1 MKIKVAFLPT
11 SPLAIAGDVC
21 IIVDVIRATTA
32 LVGLFDAGSERVFVG
47 GFRSDVAKA
56 RATVGENGVIC
67 AEQDDGSPP
76 IGFDHEPSPSLLS
89 RLDLS
94 GRSAMLATAN
104 GTPAILV
111 ADREGAAL
119 VLIGSLR
126 NLDAVARR
134 ALAEAP
140 ARNADITII
149 CSGQLRNS
157 RIAIEDIYCAGM
169 IVSQFCE
176 LAKDDAVELD
186 DSASLARGFTT
197 SQNSAVKVLL
207 SSMTGRRFIVN
218 GRQDDVEFCAR
229 INESTI
235 VPVVTAQ
242 CENND
247 HPVYLLD
254 GQ

>member
-32 LVGLFDAGSERVFVG
+32 LVGLFDAGSKRVFVG

-56 RATVGENGVIC
+56 RAAVGENGVIC

-89 RLDLS
+89 RLDLL

-104 GTPAILV
+104 GTPAIC
-111 ADREGAAL
+111 AAEGAAL

-134 ALAEAP
+134 ALAEASS
-140 ARNADITII
+140 RNADITII

-157 RIAIEDIYCAGM
+157 RIAIEDSYCAGM

-218 GRQDDVEFCAR
+218 GRQHDVEFCAR

-242 CENND
+242 YENND

-254 GQ
+254 AQ

>member
-1 MKIKVAFLPT
+1 M
-11 SPLAIAGDVC
+11 
-21 IIVDVIRATTA
+21 DVIRATTA

-47 GFRSDVAKA
+47 GFLSDVANA
-56 RATVGENGVIC
+56 RAMVGENGVIC
-67 AEQDDGSPP
+67 AEQDDGSSP

-89 RLDLS
+89 RLNLS

-134 ALAEAP
+134 ALAEASS
-140 ARNADITII
+140 RSADITII

-157 RIAIEDIYCAGM
+157 CIAIEDSYCAGM
-169 IVSQFCE
+169 IVSRLREFTTGRT
-176 LAKDDAVELD
+176 VELD
-186 DSASLARGFTT
+186 DSASLTHGFTI
-197 SQNSAVKVLL
+197 SQNSAEEVLW
-207 SSMTGRRFIVN
+207 SSMTGRRFIGN
-218 GRQDDVEFCAR
+218 CRQNDVEFCAR
-229 INESTI
+229 TNESTI

-242 CENND
+242 GEDSD
-247 HPVYLLD
+247 HPVYILD
-254 GQ
+254 A

>member
-1 MKIKVAFLPT
+1 MKIKVALLPT
-11 SPLAIAGDVC
+11 NPLAIAGDVC
-21 IIVDVIRATTA
+21 IVVDVIRATTA

-56 RATVGENGVIC
+56 RAAVGENGVIC
-67 AEQDDGSPP
+67 AELDDGSTPL
-76 IGFDHEPSPSLLS
+76 GFDHEPSPSLLS

-104 GTPAILV
+104 GTPAILAAV
-111 ADREGAAL
+111 REGAAL

-140 ARNADITII
+140 SREGDITII

-169 IVSQFCE
+169 IVSRLCE
-176 LAKDDAVELD
+176 FATEGAVELH
-186 DSASLARGFTT
+186 DSASLAHGFTI

-207 SSMTGRRFIVN
+207 SSMTGRRFIGN
-218 GRQDDVEFCAR
+218 CRQDDVEFCAR

-235 VPVVTAQ
+235 VPVVTAHGED
-242 CENND
+242 CD

-254 GQ
+254 A

>member
-32 LVGLFDAGSERVFVG
+32 LVGLFDAGSKRVFVG

-56 RATVGENGVIC
+56 RAAVGESGVIC
-67 AEQDDGSPP
+67 AEQDDGSRAA
-76 IGFDHEPSPSLLS
+76 GFDHEPSPSLLS
-89 RLDLS
+89 RLDLL

-104 GTPAILV
+104 GTPAIL
-111 ADREGAAL
+111 AAEGAAL

-134 ALAEAP
+134 ALAEASS
-140 ARNADITII
+140 RNADITII

-157 RIAIEDIYCAGM
+157 RIAIEDSYCAGM

-207 SSMTGRRFIVN
+207 SSMTGRRFTVN
-218 GRQDDVEFCAR
+218 GRQHDVEFCAR

-235 VPVVTAQ
+235 VPVVTTQ
-242 CENND
+242 YETND

-254 GQ
+254 AQ